1 MIIDLGYNAIHPD
14 CRKAGDEWDQPEWL
28 EILSHISLAITALF
42 LVEIPLTVWSLGL
55 QWYNPWGR
63 VSHAWLH
70 LFDAVV
76 IVATFVLEV
85 ILRGRDAELAALL
98 VILRLWRIVK
108 LVTGRHTA
116 PPNGRWVIDMF
127 AGVTVGI
134 EEVDEERAKELEKT
148 KEELSRIKVELASAQ
163 EQVIT
168 LQRRLNAQSND
179 SPPVSVGSLPNKRL
193 LTD

>member
-1 MIIDLGYNAIHPD
+1 M
-14 CRKAGDEWDQPEWL
+14 AGDLKP
-28 EILSHISLAITALF
+28 HI
-42 LVEIPLTVWSLGL
+42 
-55 QWYNPWGR
+55 WYNPWGR

-108 LVTGRHTA
+108 LVT
-116 PPNGRWVIDMF
+116 
-127 AGVTVGI
+127 GVTVGI